1 VGFSLFKEH
10 VSDLLFVE
18 DGSSFPF
25 KAISYGFH
33 FNEFRFPP
41 HLVSLCILSN
51 RQKTNNSR
59 IRRCR
64 SVSSHP
70 LLKGSTV

>member
-1 VGFSLFKEH
+1 MVELSPIILVNLVGFSLFKEH

-18 DGSSFPF
+18 DGSTFPF

-33 FNEFRFPP
+33 FNEFGFPP

-51 RQKTNNSR
+51 
-59 IRRCR
+59 C
-64 SVSSHP
+64 
-70 LLKGSTV
+70 